1 MQDKL
6 LISVKIKKTIDY
18 VTKAINNYPHSY
30 VTLKNNISNCLFNLL
45 ELSYRSSLFKDIN
58 YMKEIL
64 IKIKMIEYYI
74 KISYDYKLISLK
86 KFENIG
92 LHLLEINKMVN
103 SWIKNEKSRQ
113 SI

>member
-6 LISVKIKKTIDY
+6 LISIKIKKTIDY
-18 VTKAINNYPHSY
+18 VLKVVNNYPHSY
-30 VTLKNNISNCLFNLL
+30 VYLKNNIINSFYNLL
-45 ELSYRSSLFKDIN
+45 ELSYRANLYKDIN

-64 IKIKMIEYYI
+64 IQMKMIEYYI
-74 KISYDYKLISLK
+74 KISCDNKLISYK

-92 LHLLEINKMVN
+92 VYLLEINKMVN

>member
-1 MQDKL
+1 M
-6 LISVKIKKTIDY
+6 
-18 VTKAINNYPHSY
+18 
-30 VTLKNNISNCLFNLL
+30 
-45 ELSYRSSLFKDIN
+45 ELSYRASLFKDIN

-64 IKIKMIEYYI
+64 IKIKMIEYYV

-86 KFENIG
+86 KFENIW

>member
-1 MQDKL
+1 M
-6 LISVKIKKTIDY
+6 
-18 VTKAINNYPHSY
+18 
-30 VTLKNNISNCLFNLL
+30 
-45 ELSYRSSLFKDIN
+45 ELSYRASLFKDIN

-64 IKIKMIEYYI
+64 IKIKMIEYYV
-74 KISYDYKLISLK
+74 KISYDYKLISLI

>member
-18 VTKAINNYPHSY
+18 VNKAINNYHHSY
-30 VTLKNNISNCLFNLL
+30 VVLKNNISNCLFNLL

-64 IKIKMIEYYI
+64 IKIKRIEYYI

-86 KFENIG
+86 KFEI
-92 LHLLEINKMVN
+92 
-103 SWIKNEKSRQ
+103 
-113 SI
+113 

>member
-6 LISVKIKKTIDY
+6 LISLKIKKTIDY
-18 VTKAINNYPHSY
+18 VLKVVNNYPHSY
-30 VTLKNNISNCLFNLL
+30 VCLKNNIINSFYNLL
-45 ELSYRSSLFKDIN
+45 ELSYRANLYKDIN

-64 IKIKMIEYYI
+64 IQIKMIEYYI
-74 KISYDYKLISLK
+74 ETSCDNKLISYK

-92 LHLLEINKMVN
+92 VYLLEINKMVN
-103 SWIKNEKSRQ
+103 SWIKNKKSRQ

>member
-1 MQDKL
+1 M
-6 LISVKIKKTIDY
+6 
-18 VTKAINNYPHSY
+18 
-30 VTLKNNISNCLFNLL
+30 
-45 ELSYRSSLFKDIN
+45 ELSYRAGLFKDIN